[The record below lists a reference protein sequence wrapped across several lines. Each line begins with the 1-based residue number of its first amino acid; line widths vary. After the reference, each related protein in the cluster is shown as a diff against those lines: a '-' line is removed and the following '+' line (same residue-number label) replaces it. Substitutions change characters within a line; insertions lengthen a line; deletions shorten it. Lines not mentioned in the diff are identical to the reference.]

1 MGSLVIQNDGYTI
14 PNNENT
20 FPLSKTLKNAC
31 CIVTFIGS
39 TVLLASQIQEDKPD
53 QRIMTC
59 GATVLGASV
68 RTFQQIN
75 FSRKTLSRVNDF
87 FSRWSL
93 PQFEAI
99 WQLFLNIS
107 NNVGREAC
115 LDILTGIFGY
125 QLANEFFTIFTQKQG
140 SRAYYLLNE
149 EDLNSEEVNNGT
161 GFTLSSP
168 KKRLMLH
175 AAIAAAGAGLTVFGY
190 LTSYAPQAII
200 TSAGWFLTL
209 FGAGA
214 CASQIALSIRK
225 KKLAG
230 EQRPLVLPDID
241 SGNEMPILTKKEKTI
256 RFFSK
261 LSQLT
266 APEIL
271 VSTLFVTQ
279 MAYPPLTPPSFAIAG
294 LAAGGLMTVRQIS
307 FGRGLTKD
315 VYKAQQK
322 KNTHKKVVRETVSS
336 RELINEEEAIQ
347 NTPATVRVRN
357 TALKVDS
364 WLTFALAA
372 GFLGWFCY
380 GISQS
385 SWQDQTGIALLIGG
399 TFLSAFLTLIA
410 ETMFEPGQSNAAVNL
425 LRFFLF
431 ENSYLLPVGYLF
443 FNTISGITDVALQ
456 LDGMTQF
463 IFGLLGI
470 FCFGMFFGNVS
481 VLNISK
487 NRPTPAYAPTAFRI
501 RATARVVQ
509 RLLGTLTPTTLPQ

>member
-1 MGSLVIQNDGYTI
+1 MGTLVLQPDVYTTI
-14 PNNENT
+14 PTENK
-20 FPLSKTLKNAC
+20 FPLSKTLQNAC
-31 CIVTFIGS
+31 CIITFIGS
-39 TVLLASQIQEDKPD
+39 TVLLASQVQEDNPD

-59 GATVLGASV
+59 SATILGASL
-68 RTFQQIN
+68 RAFQQIN
-75 FSRKTLSRVNDF
+75 FSKKALRRVNDF

-99 WQLFLNIS
+99 WQIFLNL
-107 NNVGREAC
+107 NNTVAQEAC

-140 SRAYYLLNE
+140 SRAYHLLNE
-149 EDLNSEEVNNGT
+149 EDLLSEEVNKGT
-161 GFTLSSP
+161 GFTLASP
-168 KKRLMLH
+168 KKRMMLH
-175 AAIAAAGAGLTVFGY
+175 AAITAAGVGLTVFGY
-190 LTSYAPQAII
+190 LTTYAPQAII
-200 TSAGWFLTL
+200 TSAGWFLTF

-214 CASQIALSIRK
+214 CATQIALSIRQ
-225 KKLAG
+225 KKLSE
-230 EQRPLVLPDID
+230 EQRQLILPSID
-241 SGNEMPILTKKEKTI
+241 SGNATPILTKKEKAL

-279 MAYPPLTPPSFAIAG
+279 MAYPSLTPPSFAIAG

-315 VYKAQQK
+315 VYNAQQK
-322 KNTHKKVVRETVSS
+322 KNTHKKVIKAEVSS
-336 RELINEEEAIQ
+336 RELINEEEPFQ
-347 NTPATVRVRN
+347 NAPATARVRN
-357 TALKVDS
+357 TALKVDT
-364 WLTFALAA
+364 WLTLALAS

-410 ETMFEPGQSNAAVNL
+410 ETMFEPGQSNAAINL

-456 LDGMTQF
+456 LDGMTQL

-487 NRPTPAYAPTAFRI
+487 NRATPAYAPTAFRI
-501 RATARVVQ
+501 RAAARVVQ